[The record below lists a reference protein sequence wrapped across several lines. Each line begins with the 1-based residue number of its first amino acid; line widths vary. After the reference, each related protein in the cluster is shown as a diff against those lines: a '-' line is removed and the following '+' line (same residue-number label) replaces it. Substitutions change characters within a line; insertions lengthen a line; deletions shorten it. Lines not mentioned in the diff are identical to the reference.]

1 MELDDD
7 DMFAPSTVACSDAG
21 MGSPTG
27 EKKALFRVTWHQ
39 IPSQFEILEIFM
51 LVAGSKLKVL
61 DPYQIRFH
69 ALSGL

>member
-1 MELDDD
+1 MKRKLCLESLDI
-7 DMFAPSTVACSDAG
+7 
-21 MGSPTG
+21 
-27 EKKALFRVTWHQ
+27 K
-39 IPSQFEILEIFM
+39 IPSRFEILEIFM